1 MAEEGEAAKG
11 YSAGA
16 GADPLSTTAFGGDAP
31 ANAPDMEIMSLDEML
46 KNATELSQEFLL
58 SEVVRWNKRIK
69 RYQDENRWLVDKN
82 ARLAE
87 DVEKARLDKLDIIEH
102 LRDEEKK
109 KKFELADLQRELATT
124 IETKDEKIAYLENLE
139 KETRENSNEKIE
151 ARRRLLCM

>member
-1 MAEEGEAAKG
+1 MR
-11 YSAGA
+11 SCR
-16 GADPLSTTAFGGDAP
+16 
-31 ANAPDMEIMSLDEML
+31 
-46 KNATELSQEFLL
+46 LL